1 MDFPE
6 YLSEQNRRQEMAD
19 SLYPKLV
26 KVAKRMRL
34 HRLTYRCRNRS
45 RCELLDAIET
55 PEGIVLH
62 QKRYK
67 KSDELNASTS
77 SADGR
82 RVNTYD
88 GDNHWKSFTYFL
100 SSSVLARPDPK
111 ASLDVQCDHT
121 IERLTPAEFSADW
134 DSKVSEITLPRVAN
148 G

>member
-34 HRLTYRCRNRS
+34 HRLTYRCRNR
-45 RCELLDAIET
+45 CLLLDAIET
-55 PEGIVLH
+55 PAGIVLH

-67 KSDELNASTS
+67 FSDGLNASRS

-88 GDNHWKSFTYFL
+88 GDDHWKAHTYFL
-100 SSSVLARPDPK
+100 SSSALAFPDGLGVLG
-111 ASLDVQCDHT
+111 VQCDHF
-121 IERLTPAEFSADW
+121 IGSVSPAEFQADW
-134 DSKVSEITLPRVAN
+134 GSGVSEITLPRVAN

>member
-1 MDFPE
+1 MELPE
-6 YLSEQNRRQEMAD
+6 MLREYERRNDLAE

-34 HRLTYRCRNRS
+34 HRLTYRCRNR
-45 RCELLDAIET
+45 CLLLDAIET

-67 KSDELNASTS
+67 LSDELNASTS
-77 SADGR
+77 TADGR

-88 GDNHWKSFTYFL
+88 GDDHWKSHTYWA
-100 SSSVLARPDPK
+100 VPDE
-111 ASLDVQCDHT
+111 LGNVRVQCDH
-121 IERLTPAEFSADW
+121 IIVDVRAAEFQADW
-134 DSKVSEITLPRVAN
+134 GSGVNEIALPRVAD

>member
-1 MDFPE
+1 M
-6 YLSEQNRRQEMAD
+6 LSEHFARNELAE

-34 HRLTYRCRNRS
+34 HRLTYWCRNNN
-45 RCELLDAIET
+45 RCLLLDAIET
-55 PEGIVLH
+55 LDGIVVH

-67 KSDELNASTS
+67 LSDELNASTS

-88 GDNHWKSFTYFL
+88 GEGHWKPHTY
-100 SSSVLARPDPK
+100 LASPDEMGN
-111 ASLDVQCDHT
+111 LCVRCDHLIMDVT
-121 IERLTPAEFSADW
+121 SAEFQADW
-134 DSKVSEITLPRVAN
+134 GSGVNEITLPRVAN